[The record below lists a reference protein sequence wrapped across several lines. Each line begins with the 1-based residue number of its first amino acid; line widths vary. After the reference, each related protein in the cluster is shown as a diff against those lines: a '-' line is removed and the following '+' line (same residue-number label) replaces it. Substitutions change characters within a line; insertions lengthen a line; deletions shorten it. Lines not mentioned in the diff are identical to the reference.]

1 MSLFH
6 PPSPLAPD
14 LGRRSALRAW
24 TLGLALL
31 AVALIVGLAL
41 AGRLSPE
48 PAAAAVLAV
57 AAVTGL
63 VWVTATP
70 LVRVVRAEPIADA
83 RADALP
89 AEALTELADGLPEP
103 VLMISGHDRDD
114 YAGRRIL
121 FANKAARELLRL
133 PPETALLVAAV
144 RNPEVLEVVDEA
156 LFGGIEGQANYEAG
170 GVQERFWRAVA
181 KPLSPGPDG
190 ARRALLALR
199 DETDARRNER
209 MRADFLANASH
220 ELRTPLASLAGFIDT
235 LRGHA
240 KDDPV
245 ARERFL
251 GIMGAQA
258 WRMARLIEDLM
269 SLSRIELNEHIRPSD
284 EVDLILAVT
293 DVMDALAPQAR
304 EAGVAFEA
312 DLAPRGEAAVVG
324 ERDQIVQ
331 VAQNLIDNAIKY
343 AGRGGKVRVELERGV
358 TAEAAVTLKNAPRG
372 APVPADAG
380 PFRRPLRRPAHH
392 GLGAGHQA
400 RTPAAPDRT
409 ILPGRGPEE
418 RRAPGHGPGPGHR
431 QAHHEPAPGRLGG
444 GVGRGRRRNLPGLF
458 PLGPGPAPEYDR
470 NPRGV
475 RRRGDPRHGRHQGVI
490 VIKLSHTRHG
500 ANAKGGHIR
509 Q

>member
-14 LGRRSALRAW
+14 LGRGTTLRAW
-24 TLGLALL
+24 TLVV
-31 AVALIVGLAL
+31 AVAAGVVVVGLAL

-48 PAAAAVLAV
+48 PAAATVLAV

-63 VWVTATP
+63 VWVTANP
-70 LVRVVRAEPIADA
+70 LVRVVRAEPVADA

-89 AEALTELADGLPEP
+89 AEALAELADGLPDP
-103 VLMISGHDRDD
+103 VLMISGQDRDD

-121 FANKAARELLRL
+121 FANRAARELLHV
-133 PPETALLVAAV
+133 PAETALLVAAI

-156 LFGGIEGQANYEAG
+156 LFGGIEGQAKYEAG

-190 ARRALLALR
+190 ARRALLSLS

-284 EVDLILAVT
+284 EVDVVLTVQ

-312 DLAPRGEAAVVG
+312 DLGPRGETAVIG
-324 ERDQIVQ
+324 DRDQIVQ
-331 VAQNLIDNAIKY
+331 VAQNLIDNAVKY

-358 TAEAAVTLKNAPRG
+358 TAEAAVTLRNPQASRLALLTPDHTGDRYAALRITDSGPGIKREHLPRLTERFYRVEG
-372 APVPADAG
+372 QKSG
-380 PFRRPLRRPAHH
+380 ERLGT
-392 GLGAGHQA
+392 GLGLAIVKH
-400 RTPAAPDRT
+400 
-409 ILPGRGPEE
+409 IM
-418 RRAPGHGPGPGHR
+418 
-431 QAHHEPAPGRLGG
+431 
-444 GVGRGRRRNLPGLF
+444 N
-458 PLGPGPAPEYDR
+458 
-470 NPRGV
+470 
-475 RRRGDPRHGRHQGVI
+475 RHQGGLAVESAEGEGASFL
-490 VIKLSHTRHG
+490 VYFPLAHG
-500 ANAKGGHIR
+500 TQQPGATPPGGAASAGAPALDTGVMKASS
-509 Q
+509 

>member
-14 LGRRSALRAW
+14 LGRGTTLRAW
-24 TLGLALL
+24 TLVVAVAAGVAVIVLALM
-31 AVALIVGLAL
+31 
-41 AGRLSPE
+41 GRLSPE
-48 PAAAAVLAV
+48 PAAATVLAV

-63 VWVTATP
+63 VWVTANP
-70 LVRVVRAEPIADA
+70 LVRVVRAEPVADI
-83 RADALP
+83 RVDALP
-89 AEALTELADGLPEP
+89 AEALAELADGLPEP
-103 VLMISGHDRDD
+103 VLMISGQDRDD

-121 FANKAARELLRL
+121 FANRAARELLRL
-133 PPETALLVAAV
+133 PAETALLVAAV

-156 LFGGIEGQANYEAG
+156 LFGGIAGQADYEAG
-170 GVQERFWRAVA
+170 GVQERFWRAAA

-284 EVDLILAVT
+284 EVDLVLTVQ

-312 DLAPRGEAAVVG
+312 DLGPRGETMVVG
-324 ERDQIVQ
+324 DRDQIVQ
-331 VAQNLIDNAIKY
+331 VAQNLIDNAVKY

-358 TAEAAVTLKNAPRG
+358 TAEAAVTLRNPSASRLSLLTPDHSGDRYAALRIADSGPGIKREHLPRLTERFYRVEG
-372 APVPADAG
+372 QKSG
-380 PFRRPLRRPAHH
+380 ERLGT
-392 GLGAGHQA
+392 GLGLAIVKH
-400 RTPAAPDRT
+400 
-409 ILPGRGPEE
+409 IM
-418 RRAPGHGPGPGHR
+418 
-431 QAHHEPAPGRLGG
+431 
-444 GVGRGRRRNLPGLF
+444 N
-458 PLGPGPAPEYDR
+458 
-470 NPRGV
+470 
-475 RRRGDPRHGRHQGVI
+475 RHQGGLAVE
-490 VIKLSHTRHG
+490 SAEGEG
-500 ANAKGGHIR
+500 ASFLVYFPLARVTQPPVVALPGGAPAAGAAPLDTGVMKASS
-509 Q
+509 